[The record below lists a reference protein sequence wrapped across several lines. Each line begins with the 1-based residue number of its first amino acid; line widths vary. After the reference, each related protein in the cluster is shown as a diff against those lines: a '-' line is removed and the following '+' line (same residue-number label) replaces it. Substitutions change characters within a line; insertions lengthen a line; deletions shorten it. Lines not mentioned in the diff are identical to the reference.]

1 MTICPPASASANVRG
16 FRQSAVIAL
25 AIAIAGF
32 SVASCA
38 QIRRASVPVT
48 PISTVLEAPDGANE
62 IYIRGTVIN
71 RVAVLGQGL
80 YEVEDSTGSVWVLT
94 ADEVPAIDAK
104 VTVKGISEG
113 LMQLGDRRFGVTIK
127 EIERL

>member
-1 MTICPPASASANVRG
+1 M
-16 FRQSAVIAL
+16 
-25 AIAIAGF
+25 
-32 SVASCA
+32 
-38 QIRRASVPVT
+38 
-48 PISTVLEAPDGANE
+48 LEAPDGANE